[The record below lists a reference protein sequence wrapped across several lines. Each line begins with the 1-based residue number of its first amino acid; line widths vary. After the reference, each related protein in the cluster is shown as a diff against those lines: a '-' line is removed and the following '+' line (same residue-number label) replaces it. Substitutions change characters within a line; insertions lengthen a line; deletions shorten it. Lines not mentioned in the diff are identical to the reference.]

1 MVVGFYFIVFVL
13 SLVML
18 ASFLIRYKKVDTLL
32 IMFCAMVSIN
42 CLGRYVIA
50 TSESLEMA
58 FLGTKILYI
67 GACYAPLMT
76 VFIIARLCE
85 HKLPAIAK
93 IAMILYS
100 TVTMILVFT
109 IGKSGIYY
117 KSATLVHGDGYN
129 YLEKVYGPAHK
140 LYPIMMLIY
149 AVIMMGYIVYT
160 IKNRNKLSFRIV
172 STLCVC
178 CFSIVLLYI
187 VEKLTGISISFISIG
202 YLIGIALLTNY
213 FDRLNAY
220 DMSSNII
227 STLDKMMEYGYI
239 VFDDKYR
246 YVNSNKYLREQFPEI
261 SDYSVDCQI
270 PQSDSLFH
278 REVIEFLYGWEKE
291 DKPKKTIRK
300 GDTYY
305 ELEIR
310 TISQG
315 KKDIGYL
322 IEFVDRT
329 MEMRY
334 YSTIEDYNA
343 SLKKEVN
350 EQTKHIM
357 HIKDMMVLGMADMV
371 ESRDNSTGGHIKRT
385 SAVVKVFAKEL
396 EKYTDVFGFDHEFL
410 KAVERAAPMHD
421 LGKIAIDDEILR
433 KPGKYTPEEFD
444 KMKKHAQE
452 GARIVG
458 NILEG
463 VEDESF
469 VKVAKNVANYH
480 HEKWNGKGY
489 PKGLSGLDIPVEA
502 RIMALA
508 DVFDALVSKRCYKE
522 AFSYDKA
529 FQIIEESLG
538 EHFDPMLGRVFM
550 KCRPELE
557 NIYDNYSYE

>member
-1 MVVGFYFIVFVL
+1 MVVGFYFIVFIL

-58 FLGTKILYI
+58 FWGTKILYI

-93 IAMILYS
+93 IAMVLYS

-172 STLCVC
+172 TTLCVC
-178 CFSIVLLYI
+178 CFGIVLLYI

-246 YVNSNKYLREQFPEI
+246 YINSNKYLREQFPEI

-385 SAVVKVFAKEL
+385 SAVVNVFAKEL